1 MGSFYHCG
9 GDSLELVMIVWHVC
23 IPSTFRVSSALDGWF
38 LIGRKEG
45 REGGWEEGRKEG
57 RLVLICRKERG
68 RRERRKREGRKGG
81 RWVRREGTTE
91 RREGGRGGKKG
102 KRRTEEWRKKIE
114 RDQRLTTVLSLYSC
128 ALIWKPSL
136 SLGSYQY
143 LCSPFPLLQKD
154 RNSFNFRKAI

>member
-91 RREGGRGGKKG
+91 RREGGRGGKEREKKNG
-102 KRRTEEWRKKIE
+102 RMKEEDRE
-114 RDQRLTTVLSLYSC
+114 RSKTHYSSKPLFLCFDLETQPKLRILSILV
-128 ALIWKPSL
+128 
-136 SLGSYQY
+136 
-143 LCSPFPLLQKD
+143 
-154 RNSFNFRKAI
+154 